1 MPAVPYMNDLQK
13 LIVWTGR
20 LVPLSVRERI
30 IGDGYRPSWISTA
43 IHSVL
48 NRASREKYPTL
59 ECGGLLTGYR
69 MKLEWARFR
78 CFAYGSWEPELVAL
92 VAKKVQPGFRVVDIG
107 AHIGYYTLL
116 LSRLVGANGR
126 VYSFEPVPTNFEF
139 LSENVRL
146 NNCTNVEP
154 VNRAVVD
161 AHQQIHFDIREGDPL
176 PIDVC
181 FADPNS
187 RGNLVVEGV
196 SLDEYFLARPEK
208 IDFVK
213 VDAESAE
220 DKVLDGARSVIAR
233 DHPSILME
241 VHHFDGKLESR
252 VTPAKLRE
260 LGYRVEQLDRGPL
273 TSHFWAEWPEPN

>member
-1 MPAVPYMNDLQK
+1 MNELQK

-48 NRASREKYPTL
+48 NRASGEKYPIL
-59 ECGGLLTGYR
+59 DCGGLLTGYR

-78 CFAYGSWEPELVAL
+78 CFSYGSWEPELVAL
-92 VAKKVQPGFRVVDIG
+92 VAKKIQPGFRVVDIG

-146 NNCTNVEP
+146 NDCANVEP
-154 VNRAVVD
+154 INRAVVD
-161 AHQQIHFDIREGDPL
+161 VQQQIHFDIRQGDPL

-181 FADPNS
+181 FADSNS
-187 RGNLVVEGV
+187 RGDLVVEGV
-196 SLDEYFLARPEK
+196 SLDEYFLPRAGR
-208 IDFVK
+208 IDFLK

-220 DKVLDGARSVIAR
+220 DKVLDGAHGLIAR

-241 VHHFDGKLESR
+241 VHHFDGNLESR

-260 LGYRVEQLDRGPL
+260 LGYRVEHLDRGPL
-273 TSHFWAEWPEPN
+273 NSHFWAEWPEPS